1 MVRMALPPILSEEAR
16 NAALA
21 KAAQARKVRAELK
34 ERLKMRSITLAEVL
48 TLAKTDDTV
57 AKTKVLV
64 ILESLPGLGK
74 VKARKVLETV
84 GIAETRRLQGLGEQQ
99 KAKLLELL
107 GSE

>member
-1 MVRMALPPILSEEAR
+1 MALPPILSEEAR

-21 KAAQARKVRAELK
+21 KAAQARRVRAELK
-34 ERLKMRSITLAEVL
+34 ERLKMRSVTLAEVL
-48 TLAKTDDTV
+48 VLAESDDTV

-84 GIAETRRLQGLGEQQ
+84 GIAETRRLQGLGDQQ

>member
-1 MVRMALPPILSEEAR
+1 MALPPQLSEEAR

-21 KAAQARKVRAELK
+21 KAAEARRIRAELK
-34 ERLKMRSITLAEVL
+34 ERLKMRSVTLAEVL
-48 TLAKTDDTV
+48 DLAKTDDTV

-74 VKARKVLETV
+74 VKARKALDTV

-99 KAKLLELL
+99 KIRLLELL
-107 GSE
+107 GGE

>member
-1 MVRMALPPILSEEAR
+1 MALPPILSEEAR

-34 ERLKMRSITLAEVL
+34 ERLKMRSVTLAEVL
-48 TLAKTDDTV
+48 ALAKTDDTV

-99 KAKLLELL
+99 KVKLLDLL

>member
-1 MVRMALPPILSEEAR
+1 MALPPILSEEAR

-34 ERLKMRSITLAEVL
+34 ERLKMRSVTLAEVL

-99 KAKLLELL
+99 KVKLLDLL

>member
-1 MVRMALPPILSEEAR
+1 MALPPILSEEAR

-21 KAAQARKVRAELK
+21 KAAEARRVRAEIK
-34 ERLKMRSITLAEVL
+34 ERLKMRSISFPEVL
-48 TLAKTDDTV
+48 ELAKTDDTI

-99 KAKLLELL
+99 KAKLLGLL
-107 GSE
+107 GGE

>member
-1 MVRMALPPILSEEAR
+1 MALPPILSEEAR

>member
-1 MVRMALPPILSEEAR
+1 MALPPILSEEAR

-21 KAAQARKVRAELK
+21 KAAEARRIRAEIK
-34 ERLKMRSITLAEVL
+34 ERLKMRSITFPEVL
-48 TLAKTDDTV
+48 ELAKTDDTV

-99 KAKLLELL
+99 RAKLLDLL
-107 GSE
+107 GGE

>member
-1 MVRMALPPILSEEAR
+1 MALPPILSEEAR

-21 KAAQARKVRAELK
+21 KAAGARRVRAEIK
-34 ERLKMRSITLAEVL
+34 ERLKMRSISFPEVL
-48 TLAKTDDTV
+48 ELAKTDETI

-99 KAKLLELL
+99 KAKLLDLL
-107 GSE
+107 GGE

>member
-1 MVRMALPPILSEEAR
+1 MALPPILSEEAR

-34 ERLKMRSITLAEVL
+34 ERLKMRSVTLAEVL
-48 TLAKTDDTV
+48 TLAQTDDTV

-99 KAKLLELL
+99 KAKLLSLL

>member
-1 MVRMALPPILSEEAR
+1 MALPPQLSEEAR

-21 KAAQARKVRAELK
+21 KAAQARKIRAELK
-34 ERLKMRSITLAEVL
+34 ERLKMRSITLAEVIK
-48 TLAKTDDTV
+48 LAETDDTV

-74 VKARKVLETV
+74 VKARKTLETV

-99 KAKLLELL
+99 KAKLLDLL
-107 GSE
+107 GGD

>member
-1 MVRMALPPILSEEAR
+1 MALPPILSEEAR

-21 KAAQARKVRAELK
+21 KAAEARRVRAEIK
-34 ERLKMRSITLAEVL
+34 ERLKMRSISFPEVL
-48 TLAKTDDTV
+48 ELAKTDETV

-99 KAKLLELL
+99 KAKLLDLL
-107 GSE
+107 GGE